1 MRNSLYLAKTTLDPA
16 LYRVLVFVML
26 LSMALVLHALEA
38 MLPPPLPFPG
48 VKLGLANLMT
58 VVAVMKLGG
67 RAGVSLALLRSL
79 LGGLILG
86 TFLTV
91 GFFLSLGGALASALV
106 VVAALRW
113 MRPGLS
119 LIGISVL
126 GAITHNTVQLIL
138 AWAFFVQNGVLFFYL
153 PVLWLLSLI
162 SGSITGLVLRTLDEQ
177 GTLTTLYSGDM
188 LTQT

>member
-1 MRNSLYLAKTTLDPA
+1 MKASLSASKTTLDPA
-16 LYRVLVFVML
+16 LYRILVFVML
-26 LSMALVLHALEA
+26 LSMALVLHGLEA

-58 VVAVMKLGG
+58 VIAVIKLGG

-91 GFFLSLGGALASALV
+91 GFFLSLGGALASAMV
-106 VVAALRW
+106 VVASLRW

-119 LIGISVL
+119 LIGVSVL
-126 GAITHNTVQLIL
+126 GAVTHNTVQLIL

-162 SGSITGLVLRTLDEQ
+162 SGSITGLVLRALDKQ
-177 GTLTTLYSGDM
+177 GTLTTPYCADM